1 MDNLK
6 EKVAEAFI
14 QLEKK
19 NLGQAEFLYRECME
33 ECREGNP
40 DLFKSALLGLGNV
53 KSAQG
58 KFDEAQEIYQQLFD
72 AASRENDWEYSA
84 VALHQLGAAERLS
97 GKLKT
102 AKETFIRE
110 YDLLQKHMPSSN
122 ALFAANYYEHGLI
135 ALSEGKLKAAK
146 KMMQTSLDYALKSD
160 DLVSIGYSYRGNGAV
175 MQAIGRKEEAVKSF
189 ATANKM
195 FGQAKEKL
203 AIKEV
208 QAIIAE
214 LENANSTENRKSEL
228 L

>member
-1 MDNLK
+1 MDELK

-19 NLGQAEFLYRECME
+19 NLGQAEFLYQECME

-58 KFDEAQEIYQQLFD
+58 KFDEAQKIYQQLYEG
-72 AASRENDWEYSA
+72 ASQENDWEYSA

-97 GKLKT
+97 GKLKA

-110 YDLLQKHMPSSN
+110 YDVLQKHMPSSN

-135 ALSEGKLKAAK
+135 ALSEGKVKAAK
-146 KMMQTSLDYALKSD
+146 KMMQTSLDYAMKSD

-175 MQAIGRKEEAVKSF
+175 LQATGQNEEAMKSF

-195 FGQAKEKL
+195 FAQAKEKL

-214 LENANSTENRKSEL
+214 LESAGSGDNRKSEL

>member
-1 MDNLK
+1 MDELK

-19 NLGQAEFLYRECME
+19 NLAQAEVLYRKCME
-33 ECREGNP
+33 ESRENNP
-40 DLFKSALLGLGNV
+40 DLFKSALLGWGNV

-58 KFDEAQEIYQQLFD
+58 DFEEAQRIYQMLHE
-72 AASRENDWEYSA
+72 AASKESDWEYSA

-146 KMMQTSLDYALKSD
+146 KMMQTSLDYALKSGE
-160 DLVSIGYSYRGNGAV
+160 LVSIGYSYRGSGAV
-175 MQAIGRKEEAVKSF
+175 LQAIGRNEEAMKCF
-189 ATANKM
+189 ATANKV
-195 FGQAKEKL
+195 FGQAKERL

-208 QAIIAE
+208 EAIIAE
-214 LENANSTENRKSEL
+214 LEGSYTTENRKSEL
-228 L
+228 S